1 MPKLAINGGDKIRT
15 EGWPGW
21 PVTDETDKQ
30 ALIEVLEGNIWG
42 IGGEVGTKM
51 LEEFSAFHDAQY
63 GVAVTSGT
71 TALETSLRAARIGP
85 GDEVICPPY
94 TFIATANSVI
104 MVGAIPIFAD
114 IDADTYNLD
123 PATAEAA
130 ITERTKAIIA
140 VHIGGSPANMDAFK
154 ALAEKHDLVLI
165 EDCAQAHGA
174 EWKGTKV
181 GAIGD
186 LGCFSFQSSKNVT
199 AGEGGIILTNNEELF
214 NRAWSI
220 HNVGREPDGGWYD
233 HRILG
238 ANLRL
243 TQFQAALIRCGMKRL
258 PELMDRRDACGYHL
272 QSRLDDIPGV
282 GYATMHEGA
291 TRNAWHLFLGKF
303 KEEEFGGI
311 TRAQFIAAMSAEGI
325 GISVGYN
332 PLYREPMFQMGARPD
347 ECPFACKFY
356 GGSVDYA
363 KVSCPVT
370 EHVCDSEGWWL
381 GQNTLLA
388 TPADMDDI
396 ADAIEKIR
404 ENQDE
409 LKE

>member
-140 VHIGGSPANMDAFK
+140 VPSLRSTTSYSSRTAPKPMGPSGRALRSAQSATWAASRFSRARTSLPAR
-154 ALAEKHDLVLI
+154 AE
-165 EDCAQAHGA
+165 
-174 EWKGTKV
+174 
-181 GAIGD
+181 
-186 LGCFSFQSSKNVT
+186 
-199 AGEGGIILTNNEELF
+199 
-214 NRAWSI
+214 
-220 HNVGREPDGGWYD
+220 
-233 HRILG
+233 
-238 ANLRL
+238 
-243 TQFQAALIRCGMKRL
+243 
-258 PELMDRRDACGYHL
+258 
-272 QSRLDDIPGV
+272 
-282 GYATMHEGA
+282 
-291 TRNAWHLFLGKF
+291 
-303 KEEEFGGI
+303 
-311 TRAQFIAAMSAEGI
+311 
-325 GISVGYN
+325 
-332 PLYREPMFQMGARPD
+332 
-347 ECPFACKFY
+347 
-356 GGSVDYA
+356 
-363 KVSCPVT
+363 
-370 EHVCDSEGWWL
+370 
-381 GQNTLLA
+381 
-388 TPADMDDI
+388 
-396 ADAIEKIR
+396 
-404 ENQDE
+404 
-409 LKE
+409 